1 MNLLEK
7 IKEIKGK
14 YTDPIDSPAVEAWES
29 QVKRLLVTE
38 SIADSEPIQLLVT
51 SLEKEVAEMDRVLLS
66 SDSIALPDS
75 LRDRTIDKKML
86 YLQVIDY
93 FNVTEMRKSL
103 ETQLTNP

>member
-7 IKEIKGK
+7 IKEIRGK
-14 YTDPIDSPAVEAWES
+14 YTDPVDSPAVEAWEQ

-38 SIADSEPIQLLVT
+38 SVADSEPIQLLVT
-51 SLEKEVAEMDRVLLS
+51 SLEKEVTEMDNLLLT

-103 ETQLTNP
+103 EAQLTNP

>member
-1 MNLLEK
+1 
-7 IKEIKGK
+7 
-14 YTDPIDSPAVEAWES
+14 
-29 QVKRLLVTE
+29 
-38 SIADSEPIQLLVT
+38 
-51 SLEKEVAEMDRVLLS
+51 MDRVLLS